1 MEQLI
6 KNILTNNDFSYNEQI
21 RGYEL
26 SDKSYF
32 FIETIGIDQLEEIKS
47 KNSLRD
53 CTWYQVFISLF
64 NETCGIPEYSSIE
77 KNSAL
82 LILVECGSMEN
93 LNQFQAQILLLEED
107 QFFVKK
113 YVFIYTTNALSKI
126 PQTITN
132 ENLQVLVRNSPSF
145 EIFRKNGIIDQID
158 DYIVV
163 LQLFIKLPFLKLK
176 FEDNDFVGLEEK
188 LRISL
193 TTDLTI
199 YQNLIESFDDL
210 KTVDFIAEES
220 DTDIDNLIASLGND
234 TN

>member
-47 KNSLRD
+47 KNSLRE
-53 CTWYQVFISLF
+53 CTWYQVFISSF
-64 NETCGIPEYSSIE
+64 NEACEIPEYSSIE

-93 LNQFQAQILLLEED
+93 LNQFQSQILLLEED

-132 ENLQVLVRNSPSF
+132 ENLQVLVRNSASF
-145 EIFRKNGIIDQID
+145 EVFRKNGIIDQID

-176 FEDNDFVGLEEK
+176 FEDNDFVGLGEK

-193 TTDLTI
+193 TTDLPI
-199 YQNLIESFDDL
+199 YQNLIERFDDF
-210 KTVDFIAEES
+210 KMIDFIAEVSE
-220 DTDIDNLIASLGND
+220 TDIDNLIASLGND